1 MVLRMNQLKT
11 PVFDAV
17 KRYVE
22 SNVIQFHVP
31 VTSRSWSEELRE
43 YIGETALKMDA
54 NGMEDLDFANNPT
67 GVIYES
73 EMLAAQAFGA
83 QHAYF
88 LVNGTTSGVQAMI
101 MSTCE
106 PGDK

>member
-31 VTSRSWSEELRE
+31 GHKQGAGLEELRE

-54 NGMEDLDFANNPT
+54 NGMEDLDLPT
-67 GVIYES
+67 TPRGLFMS
-73 EMLAAQAFGA
+73 RRCWQLRHLGLSMLIFW
-83 QHAYF
+83 
-88 LVNGTTSGVQAMI
+88 
-101 MSTCE
+101 
-106 PGDK
+106 

>member
-31 VTSRSWSEELRE
+31 GHKQGAGLEELRE

-54 NGMEDLDFANNPT
+54 NGMEDLDFANNPR
-67 GVIYES
+67 GY
-73 EMLAAQAFGA
+73 L
-83 QHAYF
+83 
-88 LVNGTTSGVQAMI
+88 
-101 MSTCE
+101 
-106 PGDK
+106 

>member
-31 VTSRSWSEELRE
+31 GHKQGAGLEELRE

-54 NGMEDLDFANNPT
+54 NMSRRCWQLRHLGL
-67 GVIYES
+67 S
-73 EMLAAQAFGA
+73 MLIFW
-83 QHAYF
+83 
-88 LVNGTTSGVQAMI
+88 
-101 MSTCE
+101 
-106 PGDK
+106 